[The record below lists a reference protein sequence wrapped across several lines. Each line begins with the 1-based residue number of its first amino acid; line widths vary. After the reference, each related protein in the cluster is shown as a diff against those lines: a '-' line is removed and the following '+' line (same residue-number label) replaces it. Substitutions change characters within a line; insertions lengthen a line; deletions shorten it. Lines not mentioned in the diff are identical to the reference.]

1 MLKQVL
7 LISGS
12 SIFVLLGVAHL
23 YYTFINN
30 KFKARDA
37 AVTEAMKNTQPVL
50 TRQTTMWKGWIVFNG
65 SHSLGVIFFGGV
77 NIILGTQYYQVISS
91 SIILQALNIVVCGGY
106 LLLAVK
112 YWFKTPLLGIAA
124 ATACFVLSAIL

>member
-12 SIFVLLGVAHL
+12 SIFLLLGVAHL
-23 YYTFINN
+23 YYTFVNN

-37 AVTEAMKNTQPVL
+37 AITEGMKNTSPLL
-50 TRQTTMWKGWIVFNG
+50 TRQTTMWKGWIGFNG
-65 SHSLGVIFFGGV
+65 SHSLGVIFFGAV
-77 NIILGTQYYQVISS
+77 NIILAIQYYPIISS
-91 SIILQALNIVVCGGY
+91 SITLQALNLMVCGCY

-112 YWFKTPLLGIAA
+112 YWFKTPLLGIVV
-124 ATACFVLSAIL
+124 ATACFALSAAL